1 MKGMTMRDDRLPKLC
16 GADIELGGF
25 VLGGRGSEL
34 SGDRA
39 ARAVLSEIEGLPRVK
54 RYHPFNCD
62 CEVCH
67 TRWRGPTWRV
77 PGFSSAAPGAYAA
90 GGNPLDRGRK
100 FLPANGGC
108 AYIDLSHLELCLPEV
123 LTASDHVACWH
134 AMLRIA
140 ERARAAAAEKL
151 GEGERLELLV
161 NNSDGLGHAYGSHLN
176 VLMTRRAWDEL
187 HHRKLHL
194 LQFLATYQVSAVVF
208 TGQGKVGSENGVP
221 PVTFQLSQR
230 ADFFETLHG
239 IQTTHRRPV
248 VNNRDEPLCGFG
260 ACSDPSS
267 PAATMAREH
276 VIFFDNTLC
285 HVASYLKV
293 GVLQIILAMIEANE
307 VDPDLA
313 LEDPIEAAVSFSH
326 DLGLKVRAPLVS
338 GRMVSAVELQ
348 TMFLE
353 HATRFADRGGLDGI
367 VPEWEQILRLWGTT
381 LDLLAAGD
389 LDALARRLDWAL
401 KLKILLQALGTY
413 RHLDWSSAELK
424 HLDQAYSILDPAH
437 GLYWTYEREGLVE
450 RVVPEE
456 RIERFTQNP
465 PEDTR
470 AWTRAMLLRHAGVDA
485 VDDVDW
491 DFVRVR
497 AGGRQWTAR
506 LDDPFEGRNP
516 EIAAGIENGGALEDT
531 LALLGSAPF
540 VPTGAPALEEIYEAN
555 CGGSYDGTRKTTN

>member
-25 VLGGRGSEL
+25 ILGGGSEL

-39 ARAVLSEIEGLPRVK
+39 ARAVLREIPGLPLVK
-54 RYHPFNCD
+54 RYHPIYCD
-62 CEVCH
+62 CEVCR
-67 TRWRGPTWRV
+67 TRWRGMGWTA
-77 PGFSSAAPGAYAA
+77 PGFSTASPGAYAA
-90 GGNPLDRGRK
+90 GADPLDTGRK

-151 GEGERLELLV
+151 RKGERLEILV
-161 NNSDGLGHAYGSHLN
+161 NNSDGLGNAYGSHLD

-194 LQFLATYQVSAVVF
+194 LQFLATYQVSAIIF
-208 TGQGKVGSENGVP
+208 TGQGKVGSENGAP

-239 IQTTHRRPV
+239 IQTTHRRPI
-248 VNNRDEPLCGFG
+248 VNTRDEPLCGFG
-260 ACSDPSS
+260 PRTDPSS

-276 VIFFDNTLC
+276 VIFFDNTLAP
-285 HVASYLKV
+285 VASYLKV
-293 GVLQIILAMIEANE
+293 GVLQIILAMIEAGE
-307 VDPDLA
+307 VEPDLA
-313 LEDPIEAAVSFSH
+313 LEDPIDAAVRFSH

-348 TMFLE
+348 TLFHE
-353 HATRFADRGGLDGI
+353 HATQFAERGGLEGI
-367 VPEWEQILRLWGTT
+367 VPEWKQILRLWGTI

-401 KLKILLQALGTY
+401 KLKILLQALGSH
-413 RHLDWSSAELK
+413 RRLDWSSAELK
-424 HLDQAYSILDPAH
+424 HLDQAYSSLDPAQ

-456 RIERFTQNP
+456 RIEWFTKNP

-470 AWTRAMLLRHAGVDA
+470 AWTRAMLLRRAGA
-485 VDDVDW
+485 EAIDDVDW

-497 AGGRQWTAR
+497 DGGRRWTVR

-516 EIAAGIENGGALEDT
+516 EVAAGIPNGGTLEDT
-531 LALLGSAPF
+531 LTLLGATPAAR
-540 VPTGAPALEEIYEAN
+540 TGALALGKIIETN
-555 CGGSYDGTRKTTN
+555 QGGSHDGTRKTAI